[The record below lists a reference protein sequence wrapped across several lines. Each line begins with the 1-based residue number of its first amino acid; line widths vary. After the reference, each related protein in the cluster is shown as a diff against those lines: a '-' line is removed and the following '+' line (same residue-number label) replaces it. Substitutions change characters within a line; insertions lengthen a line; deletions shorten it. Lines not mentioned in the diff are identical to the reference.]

1 MAARDQRKW
10 DILQVLYCQEFPLP
24 ATNLLRFAGLKRTP
38 YAMELLQ
45 ELVEDG
51 WLQVQPGEL
60 NNGLAVRLYSL
71 TSAGRDALQQEL

>member
-1 MAARDQRKW
+1 MAARDKRKW
-10 DILQVLYCQEFPLP
+10 DILQVLYRQSIPLP

-51 WLQVQPGEL
+51 WLQVQAGEL
-60 NNGLAVRLYSL
+60 NNGLPVRLYSL
-71 TSAGRDALQQEL
+71 TPAGHDALQLEQ